1 MTTDQDL
8 AKALSTDS
16 LVIRVSLFLR
26 VLAETKSEATVD
38 TYKRALGVFTLWVDE
53 HGGKLELSQENLEM
67 FPVYLRNRRN
77 VKIRTVNTYLTAL
90 RTFFAFLTKEG
101 LLDENSVKD
110 LRLQEKGIA
119 NSRDIL
125 TSDEVNRLLEVS
137 PDNDQ
142 ILLRDRAILLC
153 QLLEGMSES
162 DIVKAN
168 YGDIENTI
176 MGMEIKIR
184 TKDGPISV
192 SLDPRTFEAIQDYIA
207 TRTVPIEFQ
216 DPLYIS
222 HGPNVANERIK
233 TRSVR
238 SRMRIFLDRAKITRE
253 DITPKSLSYTAIYLH
268 IHNGTSREDLRR
280 RFPPWPLFYRIRD
293 LKEKGLIDSSY

>member
-101 LLDENSVKD
+101 LLDENPGRTYGSKKKA
-110 LRLQEKGIA
+110 L
-119 NSRDIL
+119 
-125 TSDEVNRLLEVS
+125 
-137 PDNDQ
+137 P
-142 ILLRDRAILLC
+142 
-153 QLLEGMSES
+153 
-162 DIVKAN
+162 IV
-168 YGDIENTI
+168 
-176 MGMEIKIR
+176 EI
-184 TKDGPISV
+184 
-192 SLDPRTFEAIQDYIA
+192 Y
-207 TRTVPIEFQ
+207 
-216 DPLYIS
+216 
-222 HGPNVANERIK
+222 
-233 TRSVR
+233 
-238 SRMRIFLDRAKITRE
+238 
-253 DITPKSLSYTAIYLH
+253 
-268 IHNGTSREDLRR
+268 
-280 RFPPWPLFYRIRD
+280 
-293 LKEKGLIDSSY
+293 